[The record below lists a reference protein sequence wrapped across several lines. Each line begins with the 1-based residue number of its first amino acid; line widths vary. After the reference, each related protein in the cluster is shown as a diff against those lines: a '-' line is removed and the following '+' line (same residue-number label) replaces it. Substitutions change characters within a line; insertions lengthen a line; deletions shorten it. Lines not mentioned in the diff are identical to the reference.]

1 MKKAPKRLV
10 QILSVKTDPIKLL
23 PPESDLDRKTFVS
36 GRGSAKQIRF
46 QNSLTAV
53 MFFSCK
59 EGNLFREKVICVR
72 KIDYFALEAELKF
85 KRKKEIKMPQNIV
98 LRQEESEL
106 WFFRFTIFIC
116 DDGVSELV
124 GAGSIV
130 PAFDAFEG

>member
-1 MKKAPKRLV
+1 M
-10 QILSVKTDPIKLL
+10 QILSVKTDPIKLR
-23 PPESDLDRKTFVS
+23 PPESDLDRKPFVS

-98 LRQEESEL
+98 LRQEERRIRALALSVHDFYMRRRRE
-106 WFFRFTIFIC
+106 R
-116 DDGVSELV
+116 
-124 GAGSIV
+124 AGRGRKYCSCI
-130 PAFDAFEG
+130 